1 MKFFVQ
7 QLIVILV
14 FLSTASLAAQENL
27 QTVGELPNEVFETS
41 GLLYFNGNLITHN
54 DSGNEAVLFEL
65 DTLTLSVQR
74 RVVVN
79 NVTNVDWEALSQDED
94 FIYIGDFGNNVGS
107 RTNLAVHIISKQDYL
122 SSNTVSATTIN
133 FSYEDQQ
140 DFENNGNSDWDA
152 EAFFIIDDKVVVLT
166 KQWQS
171 LGSVAYEFSK
181 FPGTYIARRI
191 GDIKNVGLVTD
202 ATFNAETNRLVVLG
216 YSSILSPFIGIVENL
231 DFNDVF
237 EGYKQQDLGLN
248 FIQAEGL
255 TQSETGNYLFSSE
268 YYTRQT
274 PTIESPSRLF
284 SFQIPVTGP
293 EEPVNPESPENS
305 EEEENTDEPDDS
317 LLPENMGQDGEL
329 IIYRDNSSSLYYY
342 SIATDKT
349 VYGQAIYDLSGKEV
363 WQNTGE
369 IDKSGIISHQL
380 ETSIYYLAMFLED
393 GVVATSF
400 AVY

>member
-329 IIYRDNSSSLYYY
+329 IIYRDNSSSQYYY